1 MQAVTSAKV
10 KSNPELYSQAIVHG
24 DVVYVSGQ
32 VPKSPETGEFVTDDF
47 PREVR
52 CALENTA
59 AVLAAAGA
67 TFRDVLR
74 VTVYLSDLALFDEF
88 NAVYVEA
95 FSHRPL
101 PARTTIGAKLVRP
114 ELRVELDVI
123 AAVPAGMTGEGE

>member
-1 MQAVTSAKV
+1 MTFH
-10 KSNPELYSQAIVHG
+10 E
-24 DVVYVSGQ
+24 
-32 VPKSPETGEFVTDDF
+32 
-47 PREVR
+47 R
-52 CALENTA
+52 CAAHSRT
-59 AVLAAAGA
+59 
-67 TFRDVLR
+67 RPPSWRR